1 MKKVLLLGASG
12 SIGKQTIDIINKH
25 NNLFDLVGF
34 SVGYNVDYIDELL
47 TSFTNIKCVYLID
60 DNQKQLYQN
69 KYPNIQFYSSKDGFK
84 KFIDHIDFDIAVDS
98 LVGISGL
105 VPAIEILK
113 RNKIL
118 CLANKEA

>member
-69 KYPNIQFYSSKDGFK
+69 KYPNIHSYTIFRLYLF
-84 KFIDHIDFDIAVDS
+84 
-98 LVGISGL
+98 
-105 VPAIEILK
+105 
-113 RNKIL
+113 
-118 CLANKEA
+118 

>member
-47 TSFTNIKCVYLID
+47 TSFTNIKNSFVTIAATTVVPSPLE
-60 DNQKQLYQN
+60 
-69 KYPNIQFYSSKDGFK
+69 FSFSS
-84 KFIDHIDFDIAVDS
+84 
-98 LVGISGL
+98 
-105 VPAIEILK
+105 P
-113 RNKIL
+113 
-118 CLANKEA
+118 